1 MLSKTKSRVL
11 RLFAAFLVGGL
22 SLMLTGP
29 AAAGG
34 PPGYDISHSICPQ
47 RGWQSCFLSLVG
59 TRLPGS
65 ISKVASGVAAKTDL
79 NFYFICA
86 VVDPHAA
93 H

>member
-34 PPGYDISHSICPQ
+34 PPGYE
-47 RGWQSCFLSLVG
+47 
-59 TRLPGS
+59 
-65 ISKVASGVAAKTDL
+65 AA
-79 NFYFICA
+79 Y
-86 VVDPHAA
+86 
-93 H
+93 